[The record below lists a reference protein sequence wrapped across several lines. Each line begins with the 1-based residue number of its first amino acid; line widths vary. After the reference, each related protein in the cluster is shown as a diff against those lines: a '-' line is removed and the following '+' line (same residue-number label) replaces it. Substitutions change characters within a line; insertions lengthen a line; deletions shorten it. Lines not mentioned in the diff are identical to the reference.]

1 MGKLVLLLP
10 DGTTLDIPLDRER
23 VTIGRRVDND
33 VCLPYPAVS
42 GAHAAVVTILDD
54 SFLEDLNST
63 NGTLVNG
70 KFIAKHFL
78 RDRDEID
85 IGRQKLVYWEGDA
98 LVASVEDA
106 PVRSGRAQHARNGG
120 YGVPEV
126 VPLSPRPDV
135 PPVPASAA
143 GASAEPAAVFA
154 PRTAWPI
161 ANVADVGTVRAD
173 LSALLGEPG
182 RPVDGAGEPD
192 QRSFRPAPEPGARAA
207 VSPPPEAPAGP
218 SVRVATGPSAGR
230 IVAMTRDELVV
241 GRVGECIAAV
251 RRAEVGYRLVKLEG
265 EGPIVLNSNPL
276 PPGGATI
283 RDGDRFE
290 VAGTELEFTAPA

>member
-23 VTIGRRVDND
+23 VTIGRRADND

-98 LVASVEDA
+98 MVASVEDA
-106 PVRSGRAQHARNGG
+106 PVKSGRAQQARHDGN
-120 YGVPEV
+120 GVPDA
-126 VPLSPRPDV
+126 VPLPPKPDWRPE
-135 PPVPASAA
+135 PAPAA
-143 GASAEPAAVFA
+143 GAIAEPAAVPA
-154 PRTAWPI
+154 PRSAWPF
-161 ANVADVGTVRAD
+161 ANAADLGTVRAD
-173 LSALLGEPG
+173 LAALLGEPG
-182 RPVDGAGEPD
+182 RFIDGAGERD
-192 QRSFRPAPEPGARAA
+192 QRSFRPASEPGSRAG
-207 VSPPPEAPAGP
+207 VPPPPEAPAGP
-218 SVRVATGPSAGR
+218 SVRIATGRSAGR

-251 RRAEVGYRLVKLEG
+251 CRAEEGYRLVKLEG